1 MPNRILNL
9 ASVEERLTRI
19 ETSLAHWTEA
29 QKESA
34 QALSKVGEAIH
45 SIQIT
50 IERQNTLLSQV
61 GDVRR
66 DLDAIDARVSKLES
80 RIWWLGGVAAAAT
93 FIIVNFGK
101 LREFLG

>member
-1 MPNRILNL
+1 M

-19 ETSLAHWTEA
+19 ETNLAHWTDA

-34 QALSKVGEAIH
+34 QALAKVGEAIH

-66 DLDAIDARVSKLES
+66 DVDAMEERVSKLEG
-80 RIWWLGGVAAAAT
+80 RIWWLGGIGAACT
-93 FIIVNFGK
+93 FIIVNFSK
-101 LREFLG
+101 LRDFLG